1 MKRIFLPVLIAA
13 GLALRGLAQNPSGAE
28 RFTGTPAELVAAEQG
43 YWQRVSLPVPAGIK
57 LEVSGILA
65 VPGKRLLVTTRRGEM
80 WWVDGAY
87 DEDPHPK
94 YTLFASGLHEPLGVI
109 AAPGGGYYVAQR
121 EELTHVTDTDGDGRA
136 DLFQTV
142 WKVPI
147 YGNYHEYAFGPVMGP
162 DGNLRVTLNVAFG
175 SPTQSSAPWRGW
187 MVEITPDGHMTPIA
201 AGLRSPCGFTVTSKG
216 DWFYAENQGEWVGS
230 GHVTHVE
237 PGDFTGHPASLA
249 WSGLVG
255 SKVKLKV
262 EDIPDDDVPNFEQ
275 AKKIPGMKTP
285 AVWFPHT
292 IMGISTSD
300 IREDVTGGK
309 FGPYAG
315 QFYVGDQG
323 QSKVMR
329 MTLEKVKGVYQ
340 GACYSFLGGFDSGI
354 IRLAWG
360 EDGVLFAGET
370 ARGWGS
376 VGGKDFALER
386 VTWKGRA
393 PFDLQEV
400 AAQPDG
406 FLLRF
411 TEPVDPVTAADPAS
425 YSVAGFT
432 YKHHSIYGSSIIN
445 RLGCPVLKVVV
456 APDRLSV
463 RLASACLREGY
474 IHEVKVRGVRSAAA
488 QAAPLHDTA
497 YYTLNRFPDGDR
509 IIPAYNAAEL
519 CTAPVPPPSNVP
531 TAKRPIIQPAE
542 WPDWDPDQSIVIGTK
557 PGLKYDTEL
566 ITVKAGTRLRLTFRN
581 SDDMLHNFVLA
592 NPGRATAIG
601 QAALDLGLDGAARNY
616 VPDSPDVLYHT
627 ALLQPGTS
635 ESIFFVV
642 PEKPGDYEFLCTFP
656 GHFQLMRG
664 IFRVTPK

>member
-1 MKRIFLPVLIAA
+1 MKRLSLSFLLAAAAVLRAA
-13 GLALRGLAQNPSGAE
+13 DNPSAAE
-28 RFTGTPAELVAAEQG
+28 RFTGTAAELVAAEQG
-43 YWQRVSLPVPAGIK
+43 YWQRVALPVPADLK

-87 DEDPHPK
+87 DAEPHPK

-109 AAPGGGYYVAQR
+109 AAPAGGYYIAQR
-121 EELTHVTDTDGDGRA
+121 EEVTRVADTDGDGRA
-136 DLFQTV
+136 DLFETV
-142 WKVPI
+142 WRVPI
-147 YGNYHEYAFGPVMGP
+147 YGNYHEYDFGPVMGP

-175 SPTQSSAPWRGW
+175 APTQSPAPWRGW
-187 MVEITPDGHMTPIA
+187 MMEITPDGRSRPIA
-201 AGLRSPCGFTVTSKG
+201 SGLRSPCGFTVTSKG

-230 GHVTHVE
+230 GHVTHIE
-237 PGDFTGHPASLA
+237 QDDFTGHPASLA
-249 WSGLVG
+249 WSKLTG
-255 SKVKLKV
+255 SNVHLNR

-275 AKKIPGMKTP
+275 AKKIRGMKTP

-292 IMGISTSD
+292 IMGISNSD

-323 QSKVMR
+323 QSKIMR

-360 EDGVLFAGET
+360 EDGVLFSGET

-386 VTWKGRA
+386 VTWKGRV
-393 PFDLQEV
+393 PFDLKEV
-400 AAQPDG
+400 SAQPDG
-406 FLLRF
+406 FLLTF

-432 YKHHSIYGSSIIN
+432 YKHHSVYGSSVIN
-445 RLGCPVLKVVV
+445 RMACPVMKVVV

-463 RLASACLREGY
+463 RLGSACLREGY
-474 IHEVKVRGVRSAAA
+474 IHEVKVKGVRSAAA
-488 QAAPLHDTA
+488 KAGVLHDTA
-497 YYTLNRFPDGDR
+497 YYTLNRFPDGER
-509 IIPAYNAAEL
+509 ILPANLSPEL
-519 CTAPVPPPSNVP
+519 CAAPVP
-531 TAKRPIIQPAE
+531 AAAAAE
-542 WPDWDPDQSIVIGTK
+542 TPKHTTVYPKSWPNYEEDATLVVGTV
-557 PGLKYDTEL
+557 PGLKYDNTL
-566 ITVKAGTRLRLTFRN
+566 LTVKAGAHVRLVFKN
-581 SDDMLHNFVLA
+581 NDDMLHNLVIV
-592 NPGRATAIG
+592 NPGRGDAIG
-601 QAALDLGLDGAARNY
+601 QAALALGLDGLASNY
-616 VPDSPDVLYHT
+616 VPDSADVLHHT
-627 ALLQPGTS
+627 ALLQPGGT
-635 ESIFFVV
+635 EAIFFIA
-642 PEKPGDYEFLCTFP
+642 PDKPGDYEFLCTFP

-664 IFRVTPK
+664 ILRVTAK